1 MKKISLWK
9 RLTAMALSLVLILG
23 VLPLSAGAAGNPP
36 AGYLAGAAYLGDW
49 NRCALDY
56 DAAMGYAKALD
67 SLGAGSQYAVLA
79 DPAGDGY
86 PLLITVERN
95 PQYNAYGGTLR
106 VWEWNG
112 TRAVAHNFKS
122 EMELGYLFGF
132 DFGRYQSQPAIRVGD
147 GVSLAVG
154 DAGGSLYYAVKN
166 GRLTL
171 LHHIMYYSAM
181 VNGDGKTAF
190 GQNMPLVNVSSGNV
204 SVRALEQAGWKHHP
218 DDFGGYYSLTKVDG
232 TYYADESRYETIR
245 DSFRENREQ
254 IILCSTGEDQL
265 LGTWASGW
273 HMSSALKEY
282 AKARAQL
289 QGGFLDVGPSHYAYE
304 PVSWAVEE
312 KITNGTGYLT
322 FSPDQT
328 CTQGQIL
335 TFLWRAVGEP
345 KASIS
350 NPFTNAAV
358 TSGQYYY
365 NALLWAYEQ
374 GIVTS
379 KALNPNA
386 GCQRSDVVLYLWRL
400 AGSPAAGGAAFSDVS
415 SSAPYAQAVAWAVR
429 EGITNGTSATTF
441 SPSQT
446 CTRGQI
452 VTFLYRDM
460 A

>member
-1 MKKISLWK
+1 MKTSSLWK
-9 RLTAMALSLVLILG
+9 RWTALALSLVLVLG
-23 VLPLSAGAAGNPP
+23 MLPLSAGAAKNSP
-36 AGYLAGAAYLGDW
+36 AVYLADAAYLGDW

-56 DAAMGYAKALD
+56 DAALGYAKALD
-67 SLGAGSQYAVLA
+67 SLGASSQYAVLA

-95 PQYNAYGGTLR
+95 PKYNLGNTLR

-122 EMELGYLFGF
+122 EMELDYMFGF

-166 GRLTL
+166 GRLNL
-171 LHHIMYYSAM
+171 LHHIMFYSAM
-181 VNGDGKTAF
+181 PNGDGKTAF
-190 GQNMPLVNVSSGNV
+190 GQNMPLVNPQSGTVSI
-204 SVRALEQAGWKHHP
+204 RALEQAGWKHYS
-218 DDFGGYYSLTKVDG
+218 DSFGGYYTLTKVDG

-245 DSFRENREQ
+245 DAFREDRDQ
-254 IILCSTGEDQL
+254 IILYSTGEDEL

-273 HMSSALKEY
+273 HMSSALRTY
-282 AKARAQL
+282 AEARAQL
-289 QGGFLDVGPSHYAYE
+289 QGEFLDVGPSHYAYD
-304 PVSWAVEE
+304 PVVWAVKEG
-312 KITNGTGYLT
+312 ITNGTSATT

-345 KASIS
+345 KATIA
-350 NPFTNAAV
+350 NPYTNGAV
-358 TSGQYYY
+358 TSSQYFY
-365 NALLWAYEQ
+365 NAMLWAYEQ

-379 KALNPNA
+379 KSLNPNA
-386 GCQRSDVVLYLWRL
+386 GCQRSDVALYLWRL
-400 AGSPAAGGAAFSDVS
+400 AGSPAAGGATFSDVS
-415 SSAPYAQAVAWAVR
+415 SSAPYAQAVAWAVQ

-441 SPSQT
+441 SPGAT

-452 VTFLYRDM
+452 VTFLYRDL